1 MGFHSFLALV
11 AAMEDLVGLLEVEE
25 VVVVLV
31 SKQEEVLVLED
42 LVVLEVLPTV

>member
-1 MGFHSFLALV
+1 
-11 AAMEDLVGLLEVEE
+11 MEDLVGLLEVEE
-25 VVVVLV
+25 VVVVVLV